1 MIGINMRKIGTLLFV
16 IIIGS
21 LTSYS
26 QEIDPDT
33 VRIHLITPREAVYLH
48 SKYVQQETFY
58 PEIAAK
64 AMDINR
70 KEHLRAA
77 ELAVML
83 KKIMDAKSLIINI
96 SKIPND
102 TLVMDSTSGRYIF
115 YPFRNMPE
123 IYLERVGTKWKY
135 SRFTCDN
142 IDVIYDKLF
151 LFHLNHF
158 VETLPP
164 FFKNSIGFGVNF
176 WQILAFIALL
186 VAGFVVKILGSLLGR
201 LLCKTIFGR
210 TRFRNFFEN
219 HILRNVNTL
228 ATILGLVLIY
238 ILLPNIE
245 LPVKINFVLS
255 IIFKGLIP
263 LFATIIMFRMA
274 DYISERIQRKR
285 LEKLNKVHENF
296 LPFLRTTFKVVIV
309 IIGLLFIMVSLG
321 VEILPLIAG
330 LSIGG
335 IAIALAAQETIKNI
349 FGSITVFTDRPF
361 DVGDWII
368 FQDGEGTVEEIGV
381 RSTRIRS
388 FNNSIITVPNGKLM
402 DMTID
407 NMGRRD
413 YRRYVLNLEVDV
425 TTPIELLETFI
436 DGIRVLIQKHPIT
449 RNDLY
454 YVYLVNMTSAYFQIL
469 VQTYFVSEDMDGEY
483 KAKQIF
489 LTDIIK
495 LARELGIRFAL
506 PAQSLQI
513 HKAETEPEFIPADPK
528 EYKRKLDQFFESRK
542 TDSGSEVME

>member
-1 MIGINMRKIGTLLFV
+1 MKRISTLILLLAIGAVSSF
-16 IIIGS
+16 
-21 LTSYS
+21 S
-26 QEIDPDT
+26 QDIDPDT
-33 VRIHLITPREAVYLH
+33 IRIHLITPREAVYLQ
-48 SKYVQQETFY
+48 SKYVQPESFY

-64 AMDINR
+64 AMDIDR

-83 KKIMDAKSLIINI
+83 KKVMDAKSLIINI

-102 TLVMDSTSGRYIF
+102 TIVMDSASGRYIYF
-115 YPFRNMPE
+115 PFRNAPD

-135 SRFTCDN
+135 SRFTCNN
-142 IDVIYDKLF
+142 IEAMYDKLF

-158 VETLPP
+158 VEDLPP
-164 FFKNSIGFGVNF
+164 FFRNNIGLGVKV
-176 WQILAFIALL
+176 WQLTAFIILII
-186 VAGFVVKILGSLLGR
+186 AGFVVKKVLSLVGNLV
-201 LLCKTIFGR
+201 CKTIFSR
-210 TRFRNFFEN
+210 TKYRNFFEK

-228 ATILGLVLIY
+228 STILGLVLIY
-238 ILLPNIE
+238 ILLPNLE
-245 LPVKINFVLS
+245 LPVKINYVLS
-255 IIFKGLIP
+255 IVFKGLIP

-274 DYISERIQRKR
+274 DYLSERIQRKR
-285 LEKLNKVHENF
+285 IEKQNKVHENF

-309 IIGLLFIMVSLG
+309 TIGLLFILVSLG

-413 YRRYVLNLEVDV
+413 YRRYVLNLEVDI

-436 DGIRVLIQKHPIT
+436 EGLRVLIQLHPIT

-506 PAQSLQI
+506 PAQSLQL
-513 HKAETEPEFIPADPK
+513 HKAEPVPEFIPADPK

-542 TDSGSEVME
+542 TDSGSEIIE

>member
-1 MIGINMRKIGTLLFV
+1 M

-21 LTSYS
+21 LASYS
-26 QEIDPDT
+26 QYIDPDT
-33 VRIHLITPREAVYLH
+33 VRIHLITPREAVYLQ
-48 SKYVQQETFY
+48 SKYVQPETFY
-58 PEIAAK
+58 PEISAK
-64 AMDINR
+64 AMDIDK

-77 ELAVML
+77 ELAIRL
-83 KKIMDAKSLIINI
+83 KKIMDAKSLILNI
-96 SKIPND
+96 AKIPND
-102 TLVMDSTSGRYIF
+102 TLVMDSSSGRYIY
-115 YPFRNMPE
+115 YPFRNAPE
-123 IYLERVGTKWKY
+123 IYLERVGSKWKY
-135 SRFTCDN
+135 SRSTCDQ
-142 IDVIYDKLF
+142 IDIIYDKLY

-158 VETLPP
+158 VEDLPH
-164 FFKNSIGFGVNF
+164 FFRANIAFGINV
-176 WQILAFIALL
+176 WQLTAFIVLL
-186 VAGFVVKILGSLLGR
+186 TAGFIVKKLFSYLGR
-201 LLCKTIFGR
+201 LLCNKIFGR
-210 TRFRNFFEN
+210 TRYKLFFEN
-219 HILRNVNTL
+219 HILKNVNTL
-228 ATILGLVLIY
+228 STILGLVLIY

-255 IIFKGLIP
+255 IVFKGLIP

-285 LEKLNKVHENF
+285 LEKQNKVHENF

-309 IIGLLFIMVSLG
+309 TIGLLFILVSLG

-368 FQDGEGTVEEIGV
+368 FQGGEGTVEEIGV

-388 FNNSIITVPNGKLM
+388 FNNSIISVPNGKLM

-407 NMGRRD
+407 NMGRRL
-413 YRRYVLNLEVDV
+413 YRRYALNLEVDV
-425 TTPIELLETFI
+425 NTPVELLETFI
-436 DGIRVLIQKHPIT
+436 EGLRVLILQHPIT

-506 PAQSLQI
+506 PAQSLQL
-513 HKAETEPEFIPADPK
+513 HKAEPEPEFIPADPK
-528 EYKRKLDQFFESRK
+528 EYKRKLDHFFESRK
-542 TDSGSEVME
+542 ADSGSEVIE